1 VAKITRAA
9 LHTYA
14 ADQTPVDAAHDGAW
28 SATEPRTESPRPRS
42 ELNRANRSAGTHHL
56 NRQFRAFT
64 VPTTEVMGY
73 FILPSG
79 LWGCLIWIVA
89 MGG

>member
-1 VAKITRAA
+1 VGKEI
-9 LHTYA
+9 
-14 ADQTPVDAAHDGAW
+14 
-28 SATEPRTESPRPRS
+28 
-42 ELNRANRSAGTHHL
+42 
-56 NRQFRAFT
+56 RAFT

-73 FILPSG
+73 FISPSR

>member
-1 VAKITRAA
+1 MTSVVGQA
-9 LHTYA
+9 
-14 ADQTPVDAAHDGAW
+14 
-28 SATEPRTESPRPRS
+28 S
-42 ELNRANRSAGTHHL
+42 ELQYPAGASAPSFARPKGAKLGADALKET
-56 NRQFRAFT
+56 RAFT

-73 FILPSG
+73 FIPPSR